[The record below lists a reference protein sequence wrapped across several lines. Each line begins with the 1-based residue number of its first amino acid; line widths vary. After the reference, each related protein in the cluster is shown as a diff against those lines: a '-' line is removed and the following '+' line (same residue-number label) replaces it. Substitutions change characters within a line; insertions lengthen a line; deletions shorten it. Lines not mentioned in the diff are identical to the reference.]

1 MPLTAGVYNIQ
12 GEAHDDNQNVYPCVG
27 KLELFSDTSVT
38 GVINDAEGGIFGGS
52 SLVVEGTWGKKEI
65 SFEIRD
71 AEDLETYKY
80 EGVWSSKSLFSS
92 KEGEINGEWQYDDW
106 PSDRK
111 SQPEQNR
118 GSFHFSVQGPTPQN
132 RKQYEVRVVTG
143 NLQELACASETFRAD
158 FALYVQLIG
167 SRGNSLPLQLKE
179 TNKTTKNA
187 ELFAMNQDDGFTVET
202 ETAVGK
208 VLSVVVGH
216 NATEEYKGYYLSR
229 IELVD
234 EGGAFHVFPFEK
246 WLDAGRGQRATV
258 ATAPIK
264 TAGGEGGEGSVSTY
278 ERQIEAELAAEE
290 ALRKSL
296 ELKVNELTES
306 LEDLVHSTTKLE
318 GELATERAARQ
329 QETSNY
335 QEQEASLQA
344 ELESARVA
352 AAAEKKSSEETI
364 AELTS
369 QRDSL
374 ECKWEAEKADRA
386 RVEAEMAA
394 MQERLEAEI
403 VSVKNCIAELTATLE
418 MEKQVLKLF
427 AYCLPSTATQPD
439 PHDLFAAAEYMISD
453 RLFLDRHPRCL
464 NAARAGR
471 QGASHFFVPVQHP
484 ERNRE
489 EERQELQRQAAEERG
504 VLNAEIAS
512 WKSQKEL
519 VEEQAAR
526 DRAAYQEES
535 ARLQETIEALQETIR
550 DREAKVEGLQSALA
564 STADA
569 LKASERAL
577 EVDKAER
584 SEEQARWT
592 LLQEERKLE

>member
-229 IELVD
+229 IEN
-234 EGGAFHVFPFEK
+234 GGSDDVAVVRAALWSWGYLP
-246 WLDAGRGQRATV
+246 GATV

-453 RLFLDRHPRCL
+453 RL
-464 NAARAGR
+464 
-471 QGASHFFVPVQHP
+471 
-484 ERNRE
+484 RNRE

-569 LKASERAL
+569 LKASE
-577 EVDKAER
+577 
-584 SEEQARWT
+584 
-592 LLQEERKLE
+592 